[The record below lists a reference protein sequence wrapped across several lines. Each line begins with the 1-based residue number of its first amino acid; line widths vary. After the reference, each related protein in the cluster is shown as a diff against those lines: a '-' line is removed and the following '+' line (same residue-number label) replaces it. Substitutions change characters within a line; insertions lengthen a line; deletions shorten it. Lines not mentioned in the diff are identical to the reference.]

1 MNILKF
7 SRNHLC
13 KLVLLFLLLLII
25 FMLFSGCKNKE
36 GYSVIEGHDG
46 SKYLKELEKSNDKA
60 LQKMIKGFD
69 SQDDVKKNIG
79 KLQQMTN
86 IDKTLDAAIK
96 ASGSSMSSE
105 FGGMFGGDTD
115 TDTDTDDDTDNDT
128 DTDTDTD
135 DDGMFGGIF

>member
-13 KLVLLFLLLLII
+13 KLVFLFLLLLII

-36 GYSVIEGHDG
+36 GYSIIEGHDG

-60 LQKMIKGFD
+60 LQKLIKGFD
-69 SQDDVKKNIG
+69 YQDDVKKNIT

-86 IDKTLDAAIK
+86 MDKTLDAAIK
-96 ASGSSMSSE
+96 ASGSSVGSE
-105 FGGMFGGDTD
+105 ISGMFGGDD
-115 TDTDTDDDTDNDT
+115 DSDDDSDDDTDK
-128 DTDTDTD
+128 D
-135 DDGMFGGIF
+135 DDSDDDSDDGILSHIF

>member
-69 SQDDVKKNIG
+69 SQDDVKKNIS

-86 IDKTLDAAIK
+86 IDKTLGAAIK
-96 ASGSSMSSE
+96 ASGSSVGSE
-105 FGGMFGGDTD
+105 LGGLFGSDTDTDTDDDTDTD
-115 TDTDTDDDTDNDT
+115 TDTDTDDDS
-128 DTDTDTD
+128 
-135 DDGMFGGIF
+135 GFGGFF

>member
-13 KLVLLFLLLLII
+13 KLVFLFLLLLII

-36 GYSVIEGHDG
+36 GYTLIEGKEG
-46 SKYLKELEKSNDKA
+46 SKYLKELEESNDKA

-69 SQDDVKKNIG
+69 STDDVKKNIS

-86 IDKTLDAAIK
+86 IDTTLNAAIK
-96 ASGSSMSSE
+96 ASGSSMGSQL
-105 FGGMFGGDTD
+105 GGLLGGDTD
-115 TDTDTDDDTDNDT
+115 SDTDDDTDNDT

-135 DDGMFGGIF
+135 DDGILSHLL